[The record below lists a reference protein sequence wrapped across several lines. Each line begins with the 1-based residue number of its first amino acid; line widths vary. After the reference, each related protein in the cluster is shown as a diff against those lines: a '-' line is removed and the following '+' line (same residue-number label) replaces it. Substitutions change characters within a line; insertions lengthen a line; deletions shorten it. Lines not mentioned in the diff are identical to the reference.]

1 MCSRFSPQLRRHLR
15 PSLFSLSSPSAD
27 LVTFCGCRCCNP
39 GENVNIMLAVWCFT
53 VFAAVG
59 ERLAVSGKGERRA
72 GDLLVSFAS
81 RVFFPALHL

>member
-1 MCSRFSPQLRRHLR
+1 
-15 PSLFSLSSPSAD
+15 
-27 LVTFCGCRCCNP
+27 
-39 GENVNIMLAVWCFT
+39 MLAVWCFT

-81 RVFFPALHL
+81 RVFFSPLCTCKCVGSILVVISARCNRGADRPIDSQLQ